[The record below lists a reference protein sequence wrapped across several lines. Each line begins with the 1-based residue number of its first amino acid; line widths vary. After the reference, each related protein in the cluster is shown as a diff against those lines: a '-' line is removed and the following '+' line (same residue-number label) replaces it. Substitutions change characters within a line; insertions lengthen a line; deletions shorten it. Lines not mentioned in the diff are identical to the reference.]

1 MKVKN
6 YSLFLKFHH
15 EESLKYHL
23 QAVLLP
29 YLLVALLLRYRLRD
43 QAGLTC
49 KHVAIQIQGW
59 NMVTWTSQKAGCKF
73 KVQGRYRHS
82 SLQRF
87 AGQDYFPPLS
97 KLTQT

>member
-1 MKVKN
+1 MKEKN
-6 YSLFLKFHH
+6 YSSFLKCYP
-15 EESLKYHL
+15 EEPLKNHL
-23 QAVLLP
+23 QVVLLP

-59 NMVTWTSQKAGCKF
+59 NMVTWTSEKAGCKV

-82 SLQRF
+82 RLQRS
-87 AGQDYFPPLS
+87 AGQDYFLPLS
-97 KLTQT
+97 KSTQT

>member
-1 MKVKN
+1 MKN
-6 YSLFLKFHH
+6 HSLFLKCHH
-15 EESLKYHL
+15 EKPLKYHQ

-59 NMVTWTSQKAGCKF
+59 NMVTWTSEKAACKL

-82 SLQRF
+82 RLQKF
-87 AGQDYFPPLS
+87 AGQEANTNMAPIQKSL
-97 KLTQT
+97 